1 MCIPQFVI
9 SFRGCIDQQTEVRR
23 RSQNKRRDKN
33 TKITNMD
40 SLEKDTRRK
49 YRNAF
54 GGLSC
59 CILLVLFVLS
69 NPELYAS
76 KSGRFETRVLANN
89 DKMQVS
95 NKKVSAKKKDS
106 AKKVSHKHDE
116 TEEENNLSEMPPN
129 SIDKLMRKF
138 DETTPDISSIQHQSK
153 CLQKVKHTRPTIF
166 LSLGR
171 SGSTVILHRLNAMTN
186 SQSNTVATEFVGQN
200 LVDNLYFFDT
210 TIPVKDKFKERMVNH
225 IPGILKKSH
234 ADEKD
239 VPGLNHSK
247 HGQWLI
253 NAMCHFQQMHP
264 EDLVGMKWKPNFE
277 QFMERKEARETLQF
291 LASLA
296 ANAPKDQPPIVSIRS
311 RRNTLDVQL
320 SNVKHY
326 QHQGLDSRCEKG
338 DDACLEQ
345 HKQKVLLPDVQ
356 RFYANVHATWQQ
368 ENIFDELLVTLKIP
382 HVTVSYEGLFYPDNV
397 DDGEEDWNNMLQM
410 ISPGAPRESW
420 DDIQSSMP
428 FASTSLSRNH
438 KELIENWEEVYDVF
452 QGTEIEHL
460 FRLYD

>member
-1 MCIPQFVI
+1 
-9 SFRGCIDQQTEVRR
+9 
-23 RSQNKRRDKN
+23 
-33 TKITNMD
+33 
-40 SLEKDTRRK
+40 
-49 YRNAF
+49 
-54 GGLSC
+54 
-59 CILLVLFVLS
+59 
-69 NPELYAS
+69 
-76 KSGRFETRVLANN
+76 
-89 DKMQVS
+89 MQVS
-95 NKKVSAKKKDS
+95 AVA
-106 AKKVSHKHDE
+106 VGHKHSKDTPSGFETKGNDDDDDE
-116 TEEENNLSEMPPN
+116 LEEELYESEMPPN
-129 SIDKLMRKF
+129 SFDELMRKF
-138 DETTPDISSIQHQSK
+138 DETPPNSDIAPK
-153 CLQKVKHTRPTIF
+153 CLQEPKRTRPTIF

-186 SQSNTVATEFVGQN
+186 SQSNTVSIEYVGQN

-210 TIPVKDKFKERMVNH
+210 TIPVKEKFVEREINH
-225 IPGILKKSH
+225 IPDILKRSEAK
-234 ADEKD
+234 EKD
-239 VPGLNHSK
+239 VPGLNNSEHA
-247 HGQWLI
+247 QWLV
-253 NAMCHFQQMHP
+253 NHLCRLQRNHP
-264 EDLVGMKWKPNFE
+264 NDLVGMKWKPNFE

-291 LASLA
+291 MASLA

-382 HVTVSYEGLFYPDNV
+382 HVTVSYEGLFYPDNI

-460 FRLYD
+460 LRLYD